1 MIVYLKIKAW
11 LEDGKD
17 VRLGEWKAAEVEI
30 LNTFQLLTAKP
41 VVYLVSYS
49 LARNSYRGGF
59 VNFLYWVHIIS
70 IFYVQYL
77 LLHSS
82 SYNKRM

>member
-1 MIVYLKIKAW
+1 MIAYLKIKAW

-41 VVYLVSYS
+41 VVYLVSYT
-49 LARNSYRGGF
+49 LARNSHHGGF
-59 VNFLYWVHIIS
+59 VIFLYWVHIIS
-70 IFYVQYL
+70 IFYSIVL
-77 LLHSS
+77 RTISVC
-82 SYNKRM
+82 K